1 MCLCRARR
9 TRSRTLSRS
18 TTFSRII
25 SVNGAFHISSVDVPY
40 STGSGLCVPSRL
52 RRVVSLILSHDKPK
66 SRARQIE
73 KFIDI
78 ANRLRNLHNYSGLR
92 AIIAGINSA
101 TFEGDESL
109 ELLRTKSSEH
119 WKNFQQWDQLLQSVR
134 SHQKYRMA
142 LRNTKGACI
151 PAL

>member
-1 MCLCRARR
+1 MLMQIPTHER
-9 TRSRTLSRS
+9 T
-18 TTFSRII
+18 
-25 SVNGAFHISSVDVPY
+25 
-40 STGSGLCVPSRL
+40 
-52 RRVVSLILSHDKPK
+52 RVVSLILCHDKPK
-66 SRARQIE
+66 GRARQIE
-73 KFIDI
+73 KFIDV

-151 PAL
+151 PALYVINISFAYSPSLTIRPQRDSPF

>member
-1 MCLCRARR
+1 M
-9 TRSRTLSRS
+9 
-18 TTFSRII
+18 F
-25 SVNGAFHISSVDVPY
+25 
-40 STGSGLCVPSRL
+40 
-52 RRVVSLILSHDKPK
+52 RVVSLILSHDKPK
-66 SRARQIE
+66 GRARQIE
-73 KFIDI
+73 KFIDV
-78 ANRLRNLHNYSGLR
+78 ANRLRNLCNYSGLR

-109 ELLRTKSSEH
+109 ELLRTKSAEH
-119 WKNFQQWDQLLQSVR
+119 WKSFQQWDQLLQSVR

>member
-1 MCLCRARR
+1 MVRASSSLSSLR
-9 TRSRTLSRS
+9 RSRL
-18 TTFSRII
+18 I
-25 SVNGAFHISSVDVPY
+25 HLP
-40 STGSGLCVPSRL
+40 
-52 RRVVSLILSHDKPK
+52 RVVSLILCHDKPK

-73 KFIDI
+73 KFIDV

-151 PAL
+151 PALCVISN

>member
-1 MCLCRARR
+1 MVRMVSGDRPGVPRLNCL
-9 TRSRTLSRS
+9 S
-18 TTFSRII
+18 
-25 SVNGAFHISSVDVPY
+25 
-40 STGSGLCVPSRL
+40 
-52 RRVVSLILSHDKPK
+52 RVVSLILCHDRPK
-66 SRARQIE
+66 GRARQIE

-151 PAL
+151 PALLVLVRFLAFLE